1 MSRRSKSQREF
12 QDVEMVVRALD
23 DARALLNFYA
33 QSSGGRHPATVLRNL
48 FGVLDTTELIRA
60 KKRLKEELLQ

>member
-1 MSRRSKSQREF
+1 MSGRSKNQREL
-12 QDVEMVVRALD
+12 QDVEKVVGALD

-33 QSSGGRHPATVLRNL
+33 QSSGRRHPATVLRNL

-60 KKRLKEELLQ
+60 KQRLKEELLR